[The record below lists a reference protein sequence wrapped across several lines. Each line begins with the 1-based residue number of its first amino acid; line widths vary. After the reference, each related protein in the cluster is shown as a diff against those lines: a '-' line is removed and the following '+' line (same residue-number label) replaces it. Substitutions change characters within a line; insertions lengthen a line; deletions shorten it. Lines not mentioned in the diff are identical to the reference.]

1 MSEPNEIPLDV
12 VAELFGID
20 FPPERLA
27 QNLAAYRDIL
37 AEIRKLRELDL
48 TDVHPVVAFDAGA
61 AFEDGK
67 R

>member
-1 MSEPNEIPLDV
+1 MSEPSKNPPDI
-12 VAELFGID
+12 AELFGID
-20 FPPERLA
+20 FPPDRLA

-48 TDVHPVVAFDAGA
+48 TDVHPVVVFDAGA
-61 AFEDGK
+61 AFEDDK

>member
-1 MSEPNEIPLDV
+1 VPEPNENSPDIG
-12 VAELFGID
+12 ELFGVA
-20 FPPERLA
+20 FSPVRLA
-27 QNLAAYRDIL
+27 ENLAAYRDIL

-48 TDVHPVVAFDAGA
+48 TDVHPVVVFDAGA